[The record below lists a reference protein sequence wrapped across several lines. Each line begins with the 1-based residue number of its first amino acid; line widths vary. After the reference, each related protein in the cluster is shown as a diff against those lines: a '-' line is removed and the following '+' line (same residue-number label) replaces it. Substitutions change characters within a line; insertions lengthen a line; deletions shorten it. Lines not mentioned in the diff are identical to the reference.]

1 MNRLTIVVILVTLLG
16 IGSLGAPDAHGVKPA
31 ARDKAPSFPPRDSVT
46 LLVLGDTGEPGP
58 PMEAIRRAVSK
69 EKKDAI
75 VVLGDLI
82 YPVAPRCPDGTL
94 HRDAKRILDERTG
107 GLLRGLGAP
116 VLLVL
121 GNHDIGGYGR
131 DPEREACLITYAAG
145 EPDLILPDVSYEVD
159 FGVLKLNILNT
170 NALDIM
176 QGRDVHASWRDA
188 KSWRVLAGHH
198 VYRTYYDKP
207 REDLVAPWLKTNG
220 IKPDL
225 YMNGH
230 AHILQFGVYDGIP
243 ALTSGATAKTRE
255 RPACPPECGP
265 GQRFG
270 VSEPGYAL
278 VHFDRERVRV
288 EFKNVN
294 RKVLF
299 TWSKRRDGTERR

>member
-1 MNRLTIVVILVTLLG
+1 
-16 IGSLGAPDAHGVKPA
+16 
-31 ARDKAPSFPPRDSVT
+31 
-46 LLVLGDTGEPGP
+46 
-58 PMEAIRRAVSK
+58 
-69 EKKDAI
+69 
-75 VVLGDLI
+75 
-82 YPVAPRCPDGTL
+82 
-94 HRDAKRILDERTG
+94 
-107 GLLRGLGAP
+107 
-116 VLLVL
+116 
-121 GNHDIGGYGR
+121 
-131 DPEREACLITYAAG
+131 
-145 EPDLILPDVSYEVD
+145 
-159 FGVLKLNILNT
+159 
-170 NALDIM
+170 